1 MKVER
6 SGNGLVTNSSGIC
19 TEKVNKTTKTPQSGK
34 EAFEC
39 RHKRGNVTQ
48 ETEMPLRRSNP
59 FKSELPKIS
68 HHI

>member
-1 MKVER
+1 M
-6 SGNGLVTNSSGIC
+6 
-19 TEKVNKTTKTPQSGK
+19 KTPQSGK

-59 FKSELPKIS
+59 FKSEPRKFHIIS
-68 HHI
+68 ERDQAESPLQTLATNCC